1 MPAKIGAS
9 EAKTN
14 LPALLERVARG
25 ERFTIT
31 KHGRP
36 IARLVPI
43 ERTGP
48 DRRREAIERLKRFR
62 EGKPWTFR
70 SKNSLATVG
79 GDGPSAGRAWREPAA
94 PATRLEIPGQI
105 RIIRKLRIAEIL

>member
-1 MPAKIGAS
+1 MPAEIGAY
-9 EAKTN
+9 EAKTH
-14 LPALLERVARG
+14 LPALLDRVARG

-48 DRRREAIERLKRFR
+48 DRRREAIERLKVFR
-62 EGKPWTFR
+62 ERHTLDVPVKQ
-70 SKNSLATVG
+70 L
-79 GDGPSAGRAWREPAA
+79 
-94 PATRLEIPGQI
+94 
-105 RIIRKLRIAEIL
+105 IAEGRR

>member
-1 MPAKIGAS
+1 MSDEIGAYA
-9 EAKTN
+9 AKTH

-43 ERTGP
+43 ERAGP
-48 DRRREAIERLKRFR
+48 DRRREAIERLKASR
-62 EGKPWTFR
+62 EGRTLGVPVKQ
-70 SKNSLATVG
+70 LIEE
-79 GDGPSAGRAWREPAA
+79 GRR
-94 PATRLEIPGQI
+94 
-105 RIIRKLRIAEIL
+105 

>member
-1 MPAKIGAS
+1 MPVDIGAY
-9 EAKTN
+9 EAKTH

-31 KHGRP
+31 KHGHP
-36 IARLVPI
+36 IARLVPV

-62 EGKPWTFR
+62 EGQTLDVPVKE
-70 SKNSLATVG
+70 LIG
-79 GDGPSAGRAWREPAA
+79 AGRR
-94 PATRLEIPGQI
+94 
-105 RIIRKLRIAEIL
+105 